1 MPALLALHSL
11 ALPFRTFRTSEISA
25 EHPSPKLLLELVLL
39 AALPQSF
46 HVFPLFFADA
56 RTLRCCPAIQLLQF
70 VHLTESFMFV
80 IVCLLPILLF
90 QYPQ

>member
-39 AALPQSF
+39 AALPQPF

-56 RTLRCCPAIQLLQF
+56 GTLRCLVA
-70 VHLTESFMFV
+70 H
-80 IVCLLPILLF
+80 VCAGTSGGSVKLPNV
-90 QYPQ
+90 